1 MTPLRL
7 APLLFALSACS
18 ATPPGNDPSHPAPDP
33 AIAAFRSI
41 CLETAPSFAGASAA
55 ARQLG
60 IGLTDMG
67 FVRLGMT
74 ADKSMGVQVKD
85 NSECA
90 VTTPSQADDQ
100 LTRRFLAM
108 IAEVT
113 GTPPGRQVPVKVSV
127 GDQTFIF
134 THDRNGGEAYVM
146 LRPEP

>member
-7 APLLFALSACS
+7 APLLLVLSACS
-18 ATPPGNDPSHPAPDP
+18 AAPPGNAPSQPAP

-41 CLETAPSFAGASAA
+41 CLDTAPSFAGASAA

-67 FVRLGMT
+67 FVKLGMT
-74 ADKSMGVQVKD
+74 ADKSIGVQVKD

-90 VTTPSQADDQ
+90 VTTPSQAGDQ
-100 LTRRFLAM
+100 LTRQFLAM
-108 IAEVT
+108 VAEAT
-113 GTPPGRQVPVKVSV
+113 GTLPGRQVPVKASLD
-127 GDQTFIF
+127 GQTFLF